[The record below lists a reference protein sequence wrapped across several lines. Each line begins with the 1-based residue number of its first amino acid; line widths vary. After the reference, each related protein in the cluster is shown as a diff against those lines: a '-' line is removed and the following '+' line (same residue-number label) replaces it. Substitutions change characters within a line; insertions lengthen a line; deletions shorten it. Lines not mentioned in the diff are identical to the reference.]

1 MSYNAGSGIQVPVEA
16 QATSALSAVTD
27 TVPVTTSTRNT
38 QPSTTSDSVP
48 PTSIIP
54 TTTTTTT
61 TTAATSIST
70 TTDNHSSTSGN
81 TTPNNPQSSTTT
93 TLDHITTSS
102 TTTGPHTIPT
112 TSNPDGSPTS
122 NTVTYTQSSK
132 IITTSSAIPI
142 ITVTRSGASTFTV
155 VSTSY
160 SMYTTSVPT
169 NISEIEQPSSV
180 NSSAIAGGVVGG
192 VAFIVLIGIIGF
204 FVLRKKNPKKTTR
217 DQEIDVA
224 LPPERYGSP
233 TFIDSR
239 PTSIAVS
246 RPFIPAYDPS
256 KDDFS
261 VGQYSYDGGYYTQ
274 QEPTIRNVPDE
285 VDHNHR
291 LSRHVPDEKT

>member
-16 QATSALSAVTD
+16 QATSALSSVTD
-27 TVPVTTSTRNT
+27 TVPVTTSRNT
-38 QPSTTSDSVP
+38 QPSTTSDSIP
-48 PTSIIP
+48 PTSTIP

-61 TTAATSIST
+61 TTSIST

-81 TTPNNPQSSTTT
+81 TTPNDPQSSTTT
-93 TLDHITTSS
+93 TLDHTTTSS
-102 TTTGPHTIPT
+102 TTTSPHTIPT
-112 TSNPDGSPTS
+112 TPKPDGSPTS
-122 NTVTYTQSSK
+122 NTVSYTRSSK

-142 ITVTRSGASTFTV
+142 VTVTRSGTSTFTV

-169 NISEIEQPSSV
+169 DISNTAQPSSV

-204 FVLRKKNPKKTTR
+204 FVLRKRNPKKTTR
-217 DQEIDVA
+217 DQEIDIS